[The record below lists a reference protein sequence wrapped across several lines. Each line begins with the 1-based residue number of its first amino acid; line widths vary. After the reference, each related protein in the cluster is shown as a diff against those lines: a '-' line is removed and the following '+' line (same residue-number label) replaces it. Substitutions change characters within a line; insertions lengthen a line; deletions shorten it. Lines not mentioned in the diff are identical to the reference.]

1 MKKTMIY
8 LPEETHEGLRKLA
21 FERRVSIAEL
31 IRVAVDSVYGKDIED
46 ISDMGQ
52 EIRTYEA
59 EPSGAVDLDTSVNK
73 INARLASQ
81 PPPEKHAISI
91 PMPSPTVPPELHLR
105 RLTVD
110 EALYRLEAYLD
121 AAFMAGHST
130 VRIVHGKGTGA
141 LRDAVGDRLVTHSLV
156 KSYRLALHGEGDA
169 GVTVV
174 ELHQR

>member
-31 IRVAVDSVYGKDIED
+31 IRVAVDSVYGEDIED
-46 ISDMGQ
+46 ISDMKQ
-52 EIRTYEA
+52 EIRDYET
-59 EPSGAVDLDTSVNK
+59 EPSGAVDLDTLVDK
-73 INARLASQ
+73 INARSANQRFLGR
-81 PPPEKHAISI
+81 HATSI

-105 RLTVD
+105 RLTMD
-110 EALYRLEAYLD
+110 EALYRLEEYLD

-130 VRIVHGKGTGA
+130 VRIIHGKGTGT
-141 LRDAVGDRLVTHSLV
+141 LRDAVGDRLAEHSLV
-156 KSYRLALHGEGDA
+156 KSYRLALYGEGDA